1 MVIVHSISTTF
12 KCSNDRFRSCVQ
24 SVPMKTPEPGLRS
37 FRIQQVIFRAM
48 QHKAG
53 RPAVIHHIKG
63 ALEEFHKKK

>member
-1 MVIVHSISTTF
+1 
-12 KCSNDRFRSCVQ
+12 
-24 SVPMKTPEPGLRS
+24 MKTPEPGLRS